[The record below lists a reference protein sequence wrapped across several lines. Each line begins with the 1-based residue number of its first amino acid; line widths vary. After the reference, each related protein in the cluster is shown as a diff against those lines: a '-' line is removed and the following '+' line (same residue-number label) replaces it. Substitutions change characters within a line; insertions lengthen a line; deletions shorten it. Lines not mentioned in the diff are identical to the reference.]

1 MDYGL
6 WIMSELWIMSLEL
19 FSLFF
24 IFISYTCGP
33 KVVVRLLVLVLV
45 LVLNYRE
52 LFFFLD
58 DGEEGM
64 V

>member
-1 MDYGL
+1 MR
-6 WIMSELWIMSLEL
+6 LEL
-19 FSLFF
+19 SSLFF

-33 KVVVRLLVLVLV
+33 KAVVRLLVLVLVLV

-52 LFFFLD
+52 LFFFFFD
-58 DGEEGM
+58 GGEEGM

>member
-1 MDYGL
+1 MR
-6 WIMSELWIMSLEL
+6 LEL
-19 FSLFF
+19 SSLFF

-52 LFFFLD
+52 LFFFFLD
-58 DGEEGM
+58 GGGEGI